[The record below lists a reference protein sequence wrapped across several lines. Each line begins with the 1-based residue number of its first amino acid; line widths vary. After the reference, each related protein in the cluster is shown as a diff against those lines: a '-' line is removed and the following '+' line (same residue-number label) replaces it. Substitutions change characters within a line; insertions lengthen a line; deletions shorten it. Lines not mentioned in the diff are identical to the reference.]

1 MINDKE
7 KGFMLGQNQSGRSMI
22 EMLGV
27 LAIVGVLSAG
37 GIAGYS
43 IAMKNYKVNKATDMI
58 QVISTQARGFYSN
71 NFADISCKKLGRLGY
86 LSSEYYDASKAD
98 DAACVS
104 APIGSSWK
112 IAQKQGDKSRYQIFI
127 NGVEKAACVR
137 LAQMSWGES
146 SIFESLTVDGT
157 IVSGFN
163 GNAKIKPTI
172 PAAADACTSEE
183 ANNLVWTFK

>member
-1 MINDKE
+1 MINGKE
-7 KGFMLGQNQSGRSMI
+7 KGSMLKQNQSGRSMI

-43 IAMKNYKVNKATDMI
+43 IAMKNYRVNKAANVI
-58 QVISTQARGFYSN
+58 QVISTQARTFYSN
-71 NFADISCKKLGRLGY
+71 DFAGISCKKLGRLGY

-104 APIGSSWK
+104 SPIGSSWK

-146 SIFESLTVDGT
+146 SIFESLAVNGT

-172 PAAADACTSEE
+172 PAAADACASEE
-183 ANNLVWTFK
+183 ANNLIWTFK